1 MERDPFTIQRL
12 PVGLLDM
19 LAMKGSGETPHL
31 LSDRIQGTVNL
42 NELYFAQ
49 IQIQVATGATSNVN
63 ATDRWLLPTSPI
75 PSNEIW
81 VVRSFT
87 CAWTTGAGTT
97 GTYNPMIVRR
107 GFAGLSA
114 QSLVQGAPV
123 TVAAS
128 SNGIAFARFP
138 PWELFYPGDNFGA
151 WFQVGTYGVASPV
164 NVSIEYTR
172 LQN

>member
-1 MERDPFTIQRL
+1 MQRDPFTIQRL

-19 LAMKGSGETPHL
+19 LAMKGSGETPSL
-31 LSDRIQGTVNL
+31 LADKIQGTVNL

-49 IQIQVATGATSNVN
+49 IQIQVATGATPNVS
-63 ATDRWLLPTSPI
+63 ATDRYLMTTPPI

-81 VVRSFT
+81 VVRSFS
-87 CAWTTGAGTT
+87 CFWSTGVGVSGTFA
-97 GTYNPMIVRR
+97 PIVVRR

-123 TVAAS
+123 SVAAS
-128 SNGIAFARFP
+128 SNGCAFARFP

-151 WFQVGTYGVASPV
+151 WFITGAYPITSPV
-164 NVSIEYTR
+164 NIAIEYTR